1 MGPFEDVRRWL
12 ESPSTS
18 PVLIPYENYVGCIL
32 GGQFQLGPVREDSD
46 GSVYSTQSLS
56 APTKHLEA
64 KAYILT
70 GLSDQQL
77 RTKKRSMKRL
87 RGRTICSIDQAEKKF
102 IVYEVQFDSASQEE
116 EKQSREPTSHSP
128 EWQNRGHSR
137 PTTSN
142 MARCYT
148 SPPEWSCTIETLADQ
163 PKPVMS
169 RSVKQ
174 RKSNLPHRSIK
185 AANRRMEP
193 EVKASYPEVLLVKKD
208 LKEILMVDEIATCKM
223 GNVVGKKKKNRKRK
237 RKRKRGLDK
246 IKFPYFQEA
255 SELTSFLETIEMH
268 IRDLNLKLREQEESV
283 DKAYDT
289 YVTFVRDHEL
299 ETADEIRKIEKNLK
313 GLETR

>member
-1 MGPFEDVRRWL
+1 
-12 ESPSTS
+12 
-18 PVLIPYENYVGCIL
+18 
-32 GGQFQLGPVREDSD
+32 
-46 GSVYSTQSLS
+46 
-56 APTKHLEA
+56 
-64 KAYILT
+64 
-70 GLSDQQL
+70 
-77 RTKKRSMKRL
+77 
-87 RGRTICSIDQAEKKF
+87 
-102 IVYEVQFDSASQEE
+102 
-116 EKQSREPTSHSP
+116 
-128 EWQNRGHSR
+128 
-137 PTTSN
+137 
-142 MARCYT
+142 
-148 SPPEWSCTIETLADQ
+148 
-163 PKPVMS
+163 
-169 RSVKQ
+169 
-174 RKSNLPHRSIK
+174 
-185 AANRRMEP
+185 MEP

-313 GLETR
+313 GLETRWSRTAKEAALVGTQYERLRFRLARATENEEAWGILFLKLEDDLIYSEFCLEDNQFDMQDIP